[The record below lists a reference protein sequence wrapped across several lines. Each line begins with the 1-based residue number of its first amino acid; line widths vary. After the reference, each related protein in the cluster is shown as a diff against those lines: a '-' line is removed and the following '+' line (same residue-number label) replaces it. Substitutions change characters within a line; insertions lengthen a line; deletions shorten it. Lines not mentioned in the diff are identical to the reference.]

1 MFYGLKIP
9 THHVVLNKI
18 NLKMLQV
25 HAGNVNELNK
35 FNSAFS
41 CNN

>member
-25 HAGNVNELNK
+25 HAGYERIK
-35 FNSAFS
+35 RIKRI
-41 CNN
+41 